1 MIVEGI
7 MEAKLPWGLILIGV
21 AIAIVVEILGV
32 PVMPFAV
39 GMYLPVSVSAGIM
52 CGGIVRLIL
61 DKKKFKDE
69 ATKSDAIERGVLY
82 SSGMIAGEGL
92 IGIILAALAAG
103 KKDIALSFTIGQPG
117 ALVVWILMLF
127 GC

>member
-1 MIVEGI
+1 MTGVQTC
-7 MEAKLPWGLILIGV
+7 ALPI
-21 AIAIVVEILGV
+21 
-32 PVMPFAV
+32 
-39 GMYLPVSVSAGIM
+39 
-52 CGGIVRLIL
+52 C
-61 DKKKFKDE
+61 
-69 ATKSDAIERGVLY
+69 VLY

-127 GC
+127 GLYKISVGKKNDSNVNFNKKEAVKED